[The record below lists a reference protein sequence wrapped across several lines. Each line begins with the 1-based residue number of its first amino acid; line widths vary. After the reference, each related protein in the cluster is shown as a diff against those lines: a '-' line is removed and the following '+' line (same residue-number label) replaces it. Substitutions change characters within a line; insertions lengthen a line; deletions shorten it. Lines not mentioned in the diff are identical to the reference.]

1 MQKGGARLHHRAV
14 SATFWDRCAG
24 VYDLVEICNRK
35 ALRQATARTA
45 QLVPTWSS
53 VLECAGG
60 TGEFSLA
67 AAEQAGSVM
76 CTDLSPAMLAR
87 AEKKAKRRKK
97 DNISFS
103 VRDLTALPEADGTY
117 DVVIAANILHLLP
130 QPEYALRELWRVT
143 APGGKL
149 ILPTYLQGEAGALF
163 KPLLNAYQY
172 FGFRPYWKFTL
183 GSYRSFL
190 AEQGLPVQVSRVVG
204 PLPIG
209 FAVCQK
215 TDL

>member
-1 MQKGGARLHHRAV
+1 M
-14 SATFWDRCAG
+14 SFWDRWAG
-24 VYDLVEICNRK
+24 VYDLAEIFNRK
-35 ALRQATARTA
+35 ALGEAGRRVAELTPQ
-45 QLVPTWSS
+45 WSS

-67 AAEQAGSVM
+67 AAERAGAVM
-76 CTDLSPAMLAR
+76 CTDLSPAMLAQ
-87 AEKKAKRRKK
+87 AEKKARRRKK

-103 VRDLTALPEADGTY
+103 LRDLTSLPEADGTY
-117 DVVIAANILHLLP
+117 DIVIAANVLHLLP

-149 ILPTYLQGEAGALF
+149 ILPTYLQGEAGGLF
-163 KPLLNAYQY
+163 KLLLRAYQH

-183 GSYRSFL
+183 GSYRAFL
-190 AEQGLPVQVSRVVG
+190 AGQDLPVTVSRVVG

-209 FAVCQK
+209 LAVCEK
-215 TDL
+215 PNPDFL